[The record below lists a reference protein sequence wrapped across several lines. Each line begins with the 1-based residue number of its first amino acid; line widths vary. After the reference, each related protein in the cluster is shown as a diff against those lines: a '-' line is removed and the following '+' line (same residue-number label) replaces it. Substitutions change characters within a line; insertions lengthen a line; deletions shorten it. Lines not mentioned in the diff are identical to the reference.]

1 MSTSTAASGSAEET
15 YLDAW
20 SQMGFP
26 DEVLT
31 LAYERTLFHVG
42 EFRWS
47 YMNGILGSW
56 QKQGLYT
63 VQAIQAAEGQRQPK
77 FNRPAPTPQ
86 APGGVQNSANISTD
100 DIDRMIQAAQWAATQ
115 GKEDAHGI
123 Q

>member
-1 MSTSTAASGSAEET
+1 
-15 YLDAW
+15 
-20 SQMGFP
+20 MGFP

-63 VQAIQAAEGQRQPK
+63 AQAIQDAEGQRQPK
-77 FNRPAPTPQ
+77 FQKPAPSPA
-86 APGGVQNSANISTD
+86 APQNSANISTD
-100 DIDRMIQAAQWAATQ
+100 DIDRMIQAAQWAAAQ